1 MALENKDKVNNSAE
15 DALEMG
21 IEVLRDI
28 LKSKTGANL
37 YMDEPSLYNKINLCI
52 DVLDYQLSRQ
62 QKPKTK

>member
-1 MALENKDKVNNSAE
+1 MVIVNKDSSINSIE

-21 IEVLRDI
+21 IEVLKEVLR
-28 LKSKTGANL
+28 SKTGANL

-62 QKPKTK
+62 QKPKKQ